1 MESPL
6 GSDLARLVRV
16 WRALIDHRLKP
27 LELTQTHWVTLHNI
41 HQLPPEQSQIQLAKA
56 IGIEQPS
63 LVRTLDQLEEKGL
76 ISRQT
81 CASDRRAKR
90 IKLTEKAEPLINE
103 MEEVIGKTRDEILSG
118 VSKQEVETLLH
129 LIRKLEQ
136 NILDLGLKIN
146 SLRPGLIRAFF
157 TLLPMPDDHL
167 ITSVILCFIHGFVR
181 ALNARFRCHAIVV
194 GGIHP
199 MLMVIRSGKWL
210 SPALTAG
217 RIRSA
222 IACASFH
229 RC

>member
-1 MESPL
+1 MV
-6 GSDLARLVRV
+6 LVM
-16 WRALIDHRLKP
+16 ASMIFILQLNFLLRLKP

-136 NILDLGLKIN
+136 NILDLQAK
-146 SLRPGLIRAFF
+146 
-157 TLLPMPDDHL
+157 D
-167 ITSVILCFIHGFVR
+167 
-181 ALNARFRCHAIVV
+181 
-194 GGIHP
+194 
-199 MLMVIRSGKWL
+199 
-210 SPALTAG
+210 
-217 RIRSA
+217 
-222 IACASFH
+222 
-229 RC
+229 

>member
-41 HQLPPEQSQIQLAKA
+41 HQLPPDQSQIQLAKA

-90 IKLTEKAEPLINE
+90 IKLTEKAAPIITE
-103 MEEVIGKTRDEILSG
+103 MEAVITKTRGEILSG
-118 VSKQEVETLLH
+118 VSAELEM
-129 LIRKLEQ
+129 LISLIGRLEQ
-136 NILDLGLKIN
+136 NIHDLQARDARPYQALHSQGLL
-146 SLRPGLIRAFF
+146 SSG
-157 TLLPMPDDHL
+157 DDHPVATRLFRL
-167 ITSVILCFIHGFVR
+167 IHRFISLFHT
-181 ALNARFRCHAIVV
+181 LQ
-194 GGIHP
+194 P
-199 MLMVIRSGKWL
+199 S
-210 SPALTAG
+210 SPRTLP
-217 RIRSA
+217 
-222 IACASFH
+222 
-229 RC
+229 

>member
-81 CASDRRAKR
+81 CASDRQIGRASCR
-90 IKLTEKAEPLINE
+90 ER
-103 MEEVIGKTRDEILSG
+103 V
-118 VSKQEVETLLH
+118 
-129 LIRKLEQ
+129 
-136 NILDLGLKIN
+136 
-146 SLRPGLIRAFF
+146 LRL
-157 TLLPMPDDHL
+157 
-167 ITSVILCFIHGFVR
+167 V
-181 ALNARFRCHAIVV
+181 
-194 GGIHP
+194 
-199 MLMVIRSGKWL
+199 
-210 SPALTAG
+210 
-217 RIRSA
+217 
-222 IACASFH
+222 
-229 RC
+229 

>member
-63 LVRTLDQLEEKGL
+63 LVRTLADELTYCL
-76 ISRQT
+76 HIISRQT

-136 NILDLGLKIN
+136 NILDLQAK
-146 SLRPGLIRAFF
+146 
-157 TLLPMPDDHL
+157 D
-167 ITSVILCFIHGFVR
+167 
-181 ALNARFRCHAIVV
+181 
-194 GGIHP
+194 
-199 MLMVIRSGKWL
+199 
-210 SPALTAG
+210 
-217 RIRSA
+217 
-222 IACASFH
+222 
-229 RC
+229 